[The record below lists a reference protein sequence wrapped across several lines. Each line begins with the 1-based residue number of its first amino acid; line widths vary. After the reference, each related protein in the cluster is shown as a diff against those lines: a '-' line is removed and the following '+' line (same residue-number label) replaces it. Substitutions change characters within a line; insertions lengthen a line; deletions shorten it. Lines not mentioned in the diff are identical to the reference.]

1 MFSLAGWPPTSLVWG
16 DRGGPGPY
24 REPPPP
30 YLVPLHCLL
39 YYWPP
44 HMEPPGPASNIII
57 YAIAHASSSS
67 STFILRSIL
76 AISNSIQG
84 ALLSLK
90 GSSCIV
96 SLALFGPSHI
106 WNSPT
111 LLSLLMS
118 WWLNVQDNI
127 YSWCNNLD
135 LIASNRPSVE
145 LWLKW
150 TMAHMAQVTDNNG
163 GAKTKKSTLVWF
175 FWSVWSLWWSTYIRK
190 GREAWVDKGGVL
202 RQTQGYILPLLLTIM
217 QTIDNHYSK

>member
-1 MFSLAGWPPTSLVWG
+1 MLFWKCVVWSVMLFSVTIFQSSVQCGAFLGAVCTLPMFSLAGWPPTSLVWG

-44 HMEPPGPASNIII
+44 HMEPPGPACNIII
-57 YAIAHASSSS
+57 YAIAHAASSS

-106 WNSPT
+106 
-111 LLSLLMS
+111 
-118 WWLNVQDNI
+118 
-127 YSWCNNLD
+127 
-135 LIASNRPSVE
+135 
-145 LWLKW
+145 
-150 TMAHMAQVTDNNG
+150 
-163 GAKTKKSTLVWF
+163 
-175 FWSVWSLWWSTYIRK
+175 
-190 GREAWVDKGGVL
+190 
-202 RQTQGYILPLLLTIM
+202 
-217 QTIDNHYSK
+217 